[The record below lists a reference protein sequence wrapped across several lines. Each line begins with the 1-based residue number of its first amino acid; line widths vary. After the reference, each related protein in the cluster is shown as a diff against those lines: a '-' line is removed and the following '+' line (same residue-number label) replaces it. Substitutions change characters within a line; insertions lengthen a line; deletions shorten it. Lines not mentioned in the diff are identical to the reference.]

1 MPSKTV
7 KAASSAP
14 VRRSRTGCLTCR
26 RRKLKCD
33 EATPICGQCQKSR
46 RQCDR
51 SEGVT
56 FRHHQ
61 NAAIDRDE
69 QDHSLGSFFKYSQS
83 YSAENIRSFLPVPQ
97 TLTWIQV
104 SDPNSEDSNAVTPP
118 PQEPATSDPYQQV
131 AAHTLEALST
141 AAADHVSYPPQAT
154 AYYTAM
160 GSQSAPH
167 PEYGFVRLENDDGT
181 REGSSNNANYM
192 NAQGQNTSL
201 MIDPNLETTVAD
213 PAEQAVSMEESA
225 DHTGAQDGHEN
236 DGHDSHI
243 EGDGMGD
250 SESRVAMALRTFNE
264 A

>member
-1 MPSKTV
+1 MSKTIPS
-7 KAASSAP
+7 AASSNT
-14 VRRSRTGCLTCR
+14 V
-26 RRKLKCD
+26 
-33 EATPICGQCQKSR
+33 
-46 RQCDR
+46 
-51 SEGVT
+51 
-56 FRHHQ
+56 
-61 NAAIDRDE
+61 N
-69 QDHSLGSFFKYSQS
+69 
-83 YSAENIRSFLPVPQ
+83 
-97 TLTWIQV
+97 LTWIQV
-104 SDPNSEDSNAVTPP
+104 SDPNADDSNAVTPP

-160 GSQSAPH
+160 GSQSTPH

-201 MIDPNLETTVAD
+201 MIDPNLESTVAD
-213 PAEQAVSMEESA
+213 PAEQTVSMEESA
-225 DHTGAQDGHEN
+225 DHSGAQDGHEN